1 MSTRVGKYIF
11 DIDLEN
17 MSIEK
22 LEFLKSGCDCFIKQ
36 KLAEQFER
44 EFTELNLRA
53 HAEGF
58 HLCYQDESMDTP
70 AVLNRFT
77 FHVVDRSVID
87 DD

>member
-11 DIDLEN
+11 NIDLED

-22 LEFLKSGCDCFIKQ
+22 LEFLKSGCECFIKQ
-36 KLAEQFER
+36 KKAEKLQR

-58 HLCYQDESMDTP
+58 HLCYQDESIDCP
-70 AVLNRFT
+70 AVLNQYT
-77 FHVVDRSVID
+77 FHVIERSELE
-87 DD
+87 

>member
-11 DIDLEN
+11 DINLDD
-17 MSIEK
+17 MSVEK
-22 LEFLKSGCDCFIKQ
+22 LQFLKEGCETFIKQ
-36 KLAEQFER
+36 KRAAQLER

-58 HLCYQDESMDTP
+58 HLCYQDESMDAP

-77 FHVVDRSVID
+77 FHVIDRSEID
-87 DD
+87 EN

>member
-1 MSTRVGKYIF
+1 MSTRVGRYIF
-11 DIDLEN
+11 DIDLED

-22 LEFLKSGCDCFIKQ
+22 LEFLKSGCECFIKQ
-36 KLAEQFER
+36 KKAEALER

-58 HLCYQDESMDTP
+58 HLCYQDESMDGP

-77 FHVVDRSVID
+77 FHVIERSEID